1 MSKPWTVK
9 NGIYKLKIDNKEN
22 RESLVEA
29 LTAKIRKD
37 GNKNSVKGI
46 LIGDQKKPY
55 RISTN
60 SMKDLFDEKS
70 DLLKIKPSGSGGN
83 RTIKEVRPG
92 ANVRANTPVAQQTK
106 ELTNQFIE
114 RVSGIEGSTPEKIQ
128 RYFEENNKALR
139 KLYVKV
145 GTENQKLLKAGID
158 KNQRISR
165 GHFARLSRSIDSP
178 RNLFVE
184 LLTENI
190 AKGDKYSPNP
200 AAMTAIGNPVKEGLD
215 PLENWARDY
224 TTWLDKPENG
234 GSGILPQRG
243 DYSDLL
249 EQKYNQIT
257 GEQWNK
263 LDPVQKKAAIDTID
277 DLTRNTE
284 KLNQFLPSEGA
295 ARRKWGLLLP
305 DQAAQA
311 SELVTDGIQKTPNI
325 TSTGR
330 PVGGISDQL
339 KVKTKRPNI
348 LNKVKIGAGLLG
360 ASNFL
365 PTKAGAEQI
374 HQEVSQGKLGD
385 ATKTYGKDLLV
396 GQAASRSM
404 GSALKIAQSR
414 LAKTLGPQL
423 ARQALKIA
431 GRQVLKKG
439 AALATGPAAPAVM
452 AGLLIKDAYDVANV
466 ISGGKLTI
474 KKNKDMNQDERKKAV
489 DSLKFIK

>member
-114 RVSGIEGSTPEKIQ
+114 RGSGIEGSTPEKIQ

-165 GHFARLSRSIDSP
+165 GHFARLSRSIESP
-178 RNLFVE
+178 RNIFVE
-184 LLTENI
+184 LFIVPFKNKSIFPHKLV
-190 AKGDKYSPNP
+190 SP
-200 AAMTAIGNPVKEGLD
+200 
-215 PLENWARDY
+215 
-224 TTWLDKPENG
+224 
-234 GSGILPQRG
+234 
-243 DYSDLL
+243 
-249 EQKYNQIT
+249 
-257 GEQWNK
+257 
-263 LDPVQKKAAIDTID
+263 D
-277 DLTRNTE
+277 DDIE
-284 KLNQFLPSEGA
+284 
-295 ARRKWGLLLP
+295 LLP
-305 DQAAQA
+305 
-311 SELVTDGIQKTPNI
+311 V
-325 TSTGR
+325 
-330 PVGGISDQL
+330 
-339 KVKTKRPNI
+339 
-348 LNKVKIGAGLLG
+348 
-360 ASNFL
+360 
-365 PTKAGAEQI
+365 
-374 HQEVSQGKLGD
+374 
-385 ATKTYGKDLLV
+385 
-396 GQAASRSM
+396 
-404 GSALKIAQSR
+404 
-414 LAKTLGPQL
+414 
-423 ARQALKIA
+423 
-431 GRQVLKKG
+431 
-439 AALATGPAAPAVM
+439 
-452 AGLLIKDAYDVANV
+452 
-466 ISGGKLTI
+466 
-474 KKNKDMNQDERKKAV
+474 
-489 DSLKFIK
+489 